1 MPAPERDELF
11 TLYRIAIDEYRFEV
25 KLNTD
30 RMMHYVIFNSAII
43 TVASGLLKIETGS
56 WLNLFVALVFA
67 IGVCTSRLAIRS
79 IRKGHEYYHR
89 TIYKKTLIEEL
100 LGLTTPV
107 RDSPEATL
115 AIGTTPGQAEI
126 NEILRDPNAWLTA
139 GTPKKGSITHAAIT
153 VLRFLLATN
162 IVGII
167 AAIYLIGVQAR
178 LARNGGCGQTGV
190 PRRCLR
196 VC

>member
-1 MPAPERDELF
+1 M
-11 TLYRIAIDEYRFEV
+11 
-25 KLNTD
+25 
-30 RMMHYVIFNSAII
+30 
-43 TVASGLLKIETGS
+43 ETGS

-67 IGVCTSRLAIRS
+67 IGVCTSRLAMRS

-139 GTPKKGSITHAAIT
+139 HCTTSQPGRIGPGLVSNRSRY
-153 VLRFLLATN
+153 LPDRR
-162 IVGII
+162 VGH
-167 AAIYLIGVQAR
+167 L
-178 LARNGGCGQTGV
+178 
-190 PRRCLR
+190 
-196 VC
+196 

>member
-67 IGVCTSRLAIRS
+67 IGV
-79 IRKGHEYYHR
+79 
-89 TIYKKTLIEEL
+89 
-100 LGLTTPV
+100 
-107 RDSPEATL
+107 
-115 AIGTTPGQAEI
+115 
-126 NEILRDPNAWLTA
+126 
-139 GTPKKGSITHAAIT
+139 
-153 VLRFLLATN
+153 
-162 IVGII
+162 
-167 AAIYLIGVQAR
+167 
-178 LARNGGCGQTGV
+178 
-190 PRRCLR
+190 
-196 VC
+196 